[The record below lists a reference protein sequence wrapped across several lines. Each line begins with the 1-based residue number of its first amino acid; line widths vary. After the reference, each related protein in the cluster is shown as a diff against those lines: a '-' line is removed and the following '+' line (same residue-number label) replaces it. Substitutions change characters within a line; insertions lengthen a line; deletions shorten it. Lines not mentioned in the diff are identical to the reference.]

1 MVVFSINSDSPGYDY
16 LWFQRYS
23 NHTSPHLTSLHHLFI
38 LFGFCLPVIVR
49 AASPVAL
56 EDQARQIMD
65 LSREDVEQRLAA
77 FDQSLL
83 DYQVDDAVY
92 RRIVNYLENWPIS
105 SGRML
110 ARSARFFPIFEEQ
123 LAAAG
128 MPLEL
133 KNLSIVESAL
143 RSWAVSPVGAGGLW
157 QLMPGTARELGLRVN
172 EVVDERF
179 DPTLGCAAGLDYL
192 KMQHERY
199 GDWALAL
206 AAYNSGPGN
215 VNRAKRRSGSNN
227 YWKLRRFLPRETRDY
242 VPNFIAALFLT
253 SYHHHYGLPASQ
265 IPLDD
270 QLTERVQ
277 VYRKLSLHRV
287 AQVTG
292 LRPEVVIEL
301 NPQYLRGYLPGLRG
315 GHPLQLPKRVMP
327 AMLHYLQ
334 EYPRDTPESEI
345 VLPWAS
351 PLVSDGEVNGD
362 RYYLRYEVLA
372 EGNESTARQIAA
384 RYDLAVDR
392 LLIWSERGEVDTVR
406 TGDAFFY
413 YDVDY
418 YQPFDRR
425 ARELPDPTPQLLA
438 AELPRVD
445 QSVHHYFEP
454 LPPPT
459 MRVEEAP
466 LRKWWQ
472 LWGK

>member
-1 MVVFSINSDSPGYDY
+1 MAVEA
-16 LWFQRYS
+16 
-23 NHTSPHLTSLHHLFI
+23 H
-38 LFGFCLPVIVR
+38 
-49 AASPVAL
+49 
-56 EDQARQIMD
+56 ARQIME
-65 LSREDVEQRLAA
+65 LSRKDVEQRLAA
-77 FDQSLL
+77 FDHSLL

-110 ARSARFFPIFEEQ
+110 ARSARFFPIFEEE

-157 QLMPGTARELGLRVN
+157 QLMPGTARELGLRVTD
-172 EVVDERF
+172 VLDERL
-179 DPTLGCAAGLDYL
+179 DPTLGCAAGLEYL
-192 KMQHERY
+192 NRQYDRY

-215 VNRAKRRSGSNN
+215 VNRAKRRSGSSD

-242 VPNFIAALFLT
+242 VPNFIAAIFLT
-253 SYHHHYGLPASQ
+253 SYHHHYGLAASQ

-270 QLTERVQ
+270 QLTERIQ

-315 GHPLQLPKRVMP
+315 GHLLQLPKRVMP

-334 EYPRDTPESEI
+334 AYPRSTPESEI
-345 VLPWAS
+345 VLPWAT
-351 PLVSDGEVNGD
+351 PLVSDGELNGD
-362 RYYLRYEVLA
+362 RYYLRYGVTA
-372 EGNESTARQIAA
+372 EAGETRARQVAE
-384 RYDLAVDR
+384 RYELPVDR
-392 LLIWSERGEVDTVR
+392 LLIWSERGEMDTIG
-406 TGDAFFY
+406 TGDVFY
-413 YDVDY
+413 FYDVER

-425 ARELPDPTPQLLA
+425 SRQLPDPTPPLSMA
-438 AELPRVD
+438 DLPRVD
-445 QSVHHYFEP
+445 KSVHRYFEP
-454 LPPPT
+454 LPPPAI
-459 MRVEEAP
+459 RSEEVP
-466 LRKWWQ
+466 QRKWWQ
-472 LWGK
+472 VFRR